1 MLDFVRCPALNNVPQ
16 RKLQLSLQAIEES
29 NDDLSTKST
38 KKSIINRYA
47 ESNIPIEYWGLKM
60 ERDFKGEPRMLN
72 KYNEYIL
79 DLKTNYF
86 NGTSICFSGPHGIG
100 KTFLTTSIL
109 KKAVQKGYS
118 CLYLQMFNIVPILT
132 NYNNQE
138 DAIRELTMVDFLTI
152 DELDIRFFS
161 TEASNQLY
169 AKSFENIFRTRS
181 QNKMPTL
188 ICTNSPNLV
197 ESFTGA
203 LRESIGSLFANKIEM
218 VSVLAE
224 DYRRKS

>member
-1 MLDFVRCPALNNVPQ
+1 
-16 RKLQLSLQAIEES
+16 
-29 NDDLSTKST
+29 
-38 KKSIINRYA
+38 
-47 ESNIPIEYWGLKM
+47 
-60 ERDFKGEPRMLN
+60 
-72 KYNEYIL
+72 
-79 DLKTNYF
+79 
-86 NGTSICFSGPHGIG
+86 
-100 KTFLTTSIL
+100 
-109 KKAVQKGYS
+109 
-118 CLYLQMFNIVPILT
+118 MFNIVPILT